1 MSCPPG
7 TALNPYSLHCVKLT
21 GRKARELVRLGA
33 LNPVAYQQPYH
44 PFWDQRPVAPPAR
57 AVTRKANRGARG
69 VGAFGM
75 YAGPAPR
82 QPQAPRVTAA
92 AAPAL
97 FTGTTMMC
105 PAGSNRNPTT
115 GRCIKIGGRT
125 YKRVHPAPIAL
136 AVQRRELTEGPI
148 TLPVGTAAVAPL
160 GDDATVVGWARDN
173 CANNADPISKVPF
186 ASAETAALQEMIRL
200 HNRTCV
206 TASLLHS
213 KVAAEHK
220 AGAIATIPGS
230 DTHLTLD
237 DFKALRDAMRR
248 RDPGYKIPGRKHQPP
263 PPEWQLYVAAD
274 NRSGPEFVSVM
285 YVDVTKGRPSRTGI
299 DYPADAVRIDMG
311 FLPATGLTGALCTL
325 QTVVE
330 LLQRLDTANRLLAP
344 VAGGW
349 KPVTGFP
356 FTKKYWE
363 NDRNAKFGRLCR
375 DLAKALT
382 QPF

>member
-1 MSCPPG
+1 M
-7 TALNPYSLHCVKLT
+7 KIT
-21 GRKARELVRLGA
+21 GRKARELARAGA
-33 LNPVAYQQPYH
+33 IAPQPAPPVYH
-44 PFWDQRPVAPPAR
+44 PYWGPLPAAPPPAPR
-57 AVTRKANRGARG
+57 AVTRRANRGTRG

-82 QPQAPRVTAA
+82 AAAAAPRAPIRTA

-97 FTGTTMMC
+97 LAVTGPTMC
-105 PAGSNRNPTT
+105 PAGTNRNPTT

-125 YKRVHPAPIAL
+125 YKRVNPAP
-136 AVQRRELTEGPI
+136 AVATRRELTEGPV
-148 TLPVGTAAVAPL
+148 TLPVGSAAVAPL
-160 GDDATVVGWARDN
+160 GDDGAIVGWAREN
-173 CANNADPISKVPF
+173 CANDADPISKIPF
-186 ASAETAALQEMIRL
+186 ASADTAALQELIRL

-206 TASLLHS
+206 TATLLHS

-220 AGAIATIPGS
+220 AGTVATIPDS
-230 DTHLTLD
+230 SVHMTLD

-285 YVDVTKGRPSRTGI
+285 YVDVTRGRPSRTGI
-299 DYPADAVRIDMG
+299 DFPVDAVRVDMG
-311 FLPATGLTGALCTL
+311 FLPVTNLVGALCTP
-325 QTVVE
+325 QTVVD
-330 LLQRLDTANRLLAP
+330 LLQRLDTANRLLVP

-349 KPVTGFP
+349 KPVAGFP

-363 NDRNAKFGRLCR
+363 TDRNAKFGRLCR
-375 DLAKALT
+375 DLAKTLT